1 MLPSYPHFSL
11 LQKAEIYD
19 CINRAPSSL
28 SQVGFGWLKLLEES
42 GGRWGEQYWGGYSP
56 APSLM
61 EAARLQLSVSLS
73 DPTVPLKAANS
84 LSQSVCLSHT
94 HMVSGEN
101 SNPSALGTQD
111 GNSLAVTFLTCFW
124 KRRPTSQRNGWV
136 GMDLWWVTCS
146 AISCHT
152 LLRGRE
158 GPQCSNWVLL
168 RRTCTLE
175 ALGGDCTLGRKM
187 TMQYDAMELLSW
199 LQNRNGCGRDQ
210 ETALNKSHVRACVL
224 SAFSHVDSL
233 RPYGPW
239 PARLLCPWRFSRQES
254 WSSLPFPPPG
264 DLHDPGF
271 PGDSWESKNGPIL
284 MFVFSLLF
292 LEGCFLP
299 CFIMLDCEFM
309 FGWFKCM

>member
-1 MLPSYPHFSL
+1 MLPSYPRFSS

-84 LSQSVCLSHT
+84 LSVCLSLSHT
-94 HMVSGEN
+94 WSLGRTPT
-101 SNPSALGTQD
+101 PSAPGTQD
-111 GNSLAVTFLTCFW
+111 GNSLAVTFLISFW

-136 GMDLWWVTCS
+136 GMDLLRVTCS

-158 GPQCSNWVLL
+158 GPRGTNWVLM
-168 RRTCTLE
+168 RGTFTLE
-175 ALGGDCTLGRKM
+175 ALGGDYTLGKKM

-199 LQNRNGCGRDQ
+199 LQNRYGRGRDQ
-210 ETALNKSHVRACVL
+210 ETALNKSRVRAGVL
-224 SAFSHVDSL
+224 SAFSHVWLFVTLWTMACQAPLSM
-233 RPYGPW
+233 G
-239 PARLLCPWRFSRQES
+239 
-254 WSSLPFPPPG
+254 
-264 DLHDPGF
+264 
-271 PGDSWESKNGPIL
+271 IL
-284 MFVFSLLF
+284 
-292 LEGCFLP
+292 
-299 CFIMLDCEFM
+299 
-309 FGWFKCM
+309 